1 MKKKINSK
9 HIIVF
14 LIIILSALFCVSGVC
29 AHDTNTLNT
38 TNNNMEWNNDIQI
51 STFDEMMKNYIS
63 NITDVGDS
71 NELNTNIL
79 HQLYN
84 TSEQVIMVDEKIIC
98 LKEKPQSKEN
108 ATIYSSV
115 YQTSDKNIVVIS
127 IPFAT
132 GTVNASI
139 NGKEMV
145 LNLVDCVAI
154 CEINSTDVITEVNVN
169 YNGNDRLNGASSS
182 IFRKLNNTVNN
193 DNYMYYFN
201 QQDNG
206 KIFAFIDGGVT
217 LDFQGYIGGSN
228 INFDINKPI
237 NIISSTNDA
246 VIDLNTSAGS
256 LSGSNVGCC
265 FAITHGGSWSNITGC
280 CPLFKFNLD
289 FGLI

>member
-9 HIIVF
+9 HVIVF

-38 TNNNMEWNNDIQI
+38 TNNNIEWNNDIQI
-51 STFDEMMKNYIS
+51 STFDEMMKINIS
-63 NITDVGDS
+63 NINITDVGDS

-115 YQTSDKNIVVIS
+115 YQTSDKNIVAIS

-169 YNGNDRLNGASSS
+169 YNGM
-182 IFRKLNNTVNN
+182 I
-193 DNYMYYFN
+193 
-201 QQDNG
+201 
-206 KIFAFIDGGVT
+206 ID
-217 LDFQGYIGGSN
+217 
-228 INFDINKPI
+228 
-237 NIISSTNDA
+237 
-246 VIDLNTSAGS
+246 
-256 LSGSNVGCC
+256 
-265 FAITHGGSWSNITGC
+265 
-280 CPLFKFNLD
+280 
-289 FGLI
+289 